1 MIKKTIEPDIIVG
14 IPSYNEADNIAFVG
28 SQLSLG
34 LKRYF
39 PAHSSAIINVDNNST
54 DGTKEA
60 FLGSETGE
68 IPKKYI
74 STGKGVVGKGNNFMN
89 LFKEVESLKAK
100 AIVVVDADLLSITPE
115 WVKKLVTPILEGHDF
130 VTPLYSRNEYD
141 GTITNHITYPLLYS
155 IFKANIRQP
164 IGGDFSFSPKMSRYW
179 TGLEWEKSTGQ
190 YGIDIFMTT
199 SALLNGFKVCQVAL
213 GSKVH
218 KPSAP
223 KLGLMFTQVI
233 RTLFSSISNFKNI
246 WLDGNIEKDCPV
258 HGEFNYENPQS
269 LSVDYKS
276 IKKESI
282 DGFSEKESLLA
293 SIMYRPHYHAT
304 KKMHLSGKWNIGP
317 GLWAKILY
325 DFIFAYETS
334 GNKEEV
340 VEALKPLYFA
350 RAASFYRQT
359 LDLTHQEAEEKILGQ
374 AKQFHKSRRYLF
386 NKFITA

>member
-14 IPSYNEADNIAFVG
+14 IPSYNEADNIAFVA

-164 IGGDFSFSPKMSRYW
+164 IGGDFSFSP
-179 TGLEWEKSTGQ
+179 
-190 YGIDIFMTT
+190 
-199 SALLNGFKVCQVAL
+199 
-213 GSKVH
+213 
-218 KPSAP
+218 
-223 KLGLMFTQVI
+223 
-233 RTLFSSISNFKNI
+233 
-246 WLDGNIEKDCPV
+246 
-258 HGEFNYENPQS
+258 
-269 LSVDYKS
+269 
-276 IKKESI
+276 
-282 DGFSEKESLLA
+282 
-293 SIMYRPHYHAT
+293 
-304 KKMHLSGKWNIGP
+304 
-317 GLWAKILY
+317 
-325 DFIFAYETS
+325 
-334 GNKEEV
+334 
-340 VEALKPLYFA
+340 
-350 RAASFYRQT
+350 
-359 LDLTHQEAEEKILGQ
+359 
-374 AKQFHKSRRYLF
+374 
-386 NKFITA
+386 